1 MREQALRVS
10 FKLFISWC
18 VRLTLA
24 CQDVF
29 SLRLMLF
36 LQERAAG
43 LGLGLVRVFMLFMMY
58 VCMHSCIQ
66 SFGRCVM
73 CDRLRTSA
81 RFSPEEVLRFC
92 ADIEVFRTAILDSLV
107 LGCGESLPLAP
118 STVRRC

>member
-1 MREQALRVS
+1 MREQALRVG

-43 LGLGLVRVFMLFMMY
+43 LGLGLV
-58 VCMHSCIQ
+58 
-66 SFGRCVM
+66 
-73 CDRLRTSA
+73 
-81 RFSPEEVLRFC
+81 
-92 ADIEVFRTAILDSLV
+92 
-107 LGCGESLPLAP
+107 
-118 STVRRC
+118 